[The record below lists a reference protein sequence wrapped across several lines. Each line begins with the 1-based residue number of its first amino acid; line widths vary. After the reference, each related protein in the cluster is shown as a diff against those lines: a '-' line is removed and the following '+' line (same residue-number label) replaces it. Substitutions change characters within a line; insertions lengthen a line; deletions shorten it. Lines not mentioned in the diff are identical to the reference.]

1 MRKKKILFRNR
12 SLEVGGSEKILLNI
26 LQNLDRNKFD
36 ITLVLNFKEGEFI
49 NQLPPDVKVKSI
61 TNGIDFLNKNSFL
74 SKLNRAIKRL
84 QYFLFQIYPIAF
96 YKKHQLMDIETE
108 IAFSHYMIP
117 TVLNSPIKASK
128 KIFWFHGDLL
138 EFSLTDDEKY
148 KLVQSLLKF
157 DQGVFV
163 SEHSKKNIENNY
175 KIKLYNSTVIYN
187 PINTMEIKDKSNEEM
202 NETISFFDFIS
213 IGRFGKAKGF
223 DDLVNA
229 HYLLINE
236 GYKINTAIVGSGE
249 EYENIKQLIKH
260 YNLEDSFHLLGFQ
273 SNPLKYLKNSNYFI
287 FPTYTESYP
296 TVVAE
301 SLILGVPVLSTNVG
315 GIPEMVINEQEGF
328 LFNPGKENVYK
339 YMKKV
344 LDDKELLTQLK
355 QNCKESHLKFN
366 LEQQLNKIEQ
376 LFINI

>member
-84 QYFLFQIYPIAF
+84 QYFLFQIYPILF

-117 TVLNSPIKASK
+117 TLLNSPLKKSK

-138 EFSLTDDEKY
+138 EFALTDDEKY
-148 KLVQSLLKF
+148 KLVQSLLKL

-175 KIKLYNSTVIYN
+175 KIKLSNSTVIYN
-187 PINTMEIKDKSNEEM
+187 PINTMEIKEKSNEE
-202 NETISFFDFIS
+202 ISESLPFFDFIS

-229 HYLLINE
+229 HYQLINE

-249 EYENIKQLIKH
+249 EYENIKQLIKQ

-344 LDDKELLTQLK
+344 LDDKELLIQLK
-355 QNCKESHLKFN
+355 QNCKQSHLKFN

>member
-36 ITLVLNFKEGEFI
+36 ITLLLNFKEGEFI
-49 NQLPPDVKVKSI
+49 NQLPSDVKVKSI
-61 TNGIDFLNKNSFL
+61 TNGIDFLNKYSFL
-74 SKLNRAIKRL
+74 SKLNRAIKRV
-84 QYFLFQIYPIAF
+84 QYFLFQICPIIF
-96 YKKHQLMDIETE
+96 YKKYQLMDTDIE

-117 TVLNSPIKASK
+117 TVLNSPIKKSK

-138 EFSLTDDEKY
+138 EFALTEDEKY
-148 KLVQSLLKF
+148 KLVQSLSNF

-163 SEHSKKNIENNY
+163 SEHAKKNIERNY
-175 KIKLYNSTVIYN
+175 KISLSNSTIIYN
-187 PINTMEIKDKSNEEM
+187 PINTIEITEKSNEKM
-202 NETISFFDFIS
+202 NESFPLFDFIS

-229 HYLLINE
+229 HHQLINE

-249 EYENIKQLIKH
+249 EYESIKQLIKH
-260 YNLEDSFHLLGFQ
+260 YNLDDSFHLLGFQ
-273 SNPLKYLKNSNYFI
+273 SNPLKYLKNSNYFV

-296 TVVAE
+296 TVIAE
-301 SLILGVPVLSTNVG
+301 SLILGIPVISTNVG
-315 GIPEMVINEQEGF
+315 GIPEMVIDRQEGF

-344 LDDKELLTQLK
+344 LDNKELLTQLK
-355 QNCKESHLKFN
+355 QNCQESHLKFN

>member
-49 NQLPPDVKVKSI
+49 NQLPPDIKVKSI

-175 KIKLYNSTVIYN
+175 KIKLSNSTVIYN

-339 YMKKV
+339 YMKKA
-344 LDDKELLTQLK
+344 LDDKELLIQLK
-355 QNCKESHLKFN
+355 QNCKQSHLKFN

>member
-49 NQLPPDVKVKSI
+49 NQLPPDIKVKSI

-117 TVLNSPIKASK
+117 TVLNSPLKKSK

-138 EFSLTDDEKY
+138 EFALTDDEKY
-148 KLVQSLLKF
+148 KLVQSLLSF
-157 DQGVFV
+157 EQGIFV

-175 KIKLYNSTVIYN
+175 KIKLSNSTVIYN
-187 PINTMEIKDKSNEEM
+187 PINTIEIKEKSNEE
-202 NETISFFDFIS
+202 ISESLPFFDFIS

-229 HYLLINE
+229 HYQLINE

-366 LEQQLNKIEQ
+366 LEKQLNKIEQ

>member
-84 QYFLFQIYPIAF
+84 QYFLFQTYPIAF

-175 KIKLYNSTVIYN
+175 KIKLSNSTVIYN

-229 HYLLINE
+229 HYQLINE

-249 EYENIKQLIKH
+249 EYENIKQLIKQ

-344 LDDKELLTQLK
+344 LDDKELLIQLK
-355 QNCKESHLKFN
+355 QNCKQSHLKFN